1 MTFRCENTCR
11 FLSSPAAVL
20 GMVVV
25 VSLIAL
31 GTALTAEVAYG
42 LEPCVFC
49 IYQRIPFI
57 VAIALGLTGL
67 IYRKRGK
74 IARGFI
80 FLSGLTFLTNAG
92 IAFFHSGIERK
103 WWRSP
108 FESCAADFGTVTDDP
123 GSLLE
128 NILSAP
134 TAPCETIAWADPVL
148 GLSMA
153 NYNVL
158 LCAGLFAVC
167 IAAMLMQ
174 CPKGSS
180 SP

>member
-1 MTFRCENTCR
+1 MKFRCENTCR

-20 GMVVV
+20 GMVAV

-31 GTALTAEVAYG
+31 GMALTAEVAFG
-42 LEPCVFC
+42 LEPCIFC
-49 IYQRIPFI
+49 IYQRIPFV
-57 VAIALGLTGL
+57 VAIILGSTGL
-67 IYRKRGK
+67 IFRKSGK

-80 FLSGLTFLTNAG
+80 FLSGLAFLTNAA
-92 IAFFHSGIERK
+92 IAFFHSGVERK

-108 FESCAADFGTVTDDP
+108 FESCAADFGTSTDSQ
-123 GSLLE
+123 SLLE

-158 LCAGLFAVC
+158 LCAGLFALC
-167 IAAMLMQ
+167 LAAMLMQ